1 VRAGGK
7 VPSQKELQWAQLR
20 VGLTVIFASITLAV
34 LIFLMSGTVG
44 LFTRKL
50 TLYTYV
56 PDAGGLRSGAPV
68 RLQNVDIGNVQDI
81 QIVADRPA
89 SPVKITFKVAGGGLS
104 FLKKDSVVLLSTA
117 GVLGETFVNID
128 STAARGAPVQ
138 NHDTLASK
146 DVPDFQDVVRSS
158 QSTLQNIDVLV
169 RRADRIVSAIENAQG
184 SVGQLI
190 YDKALYDNLNKSV
203 LQVQKILND
212 VNSGKGS
219 IGQLIRS
226 DDLYNRLNSSVDKLS
241 KMVDNL
247 NAGRGTMGKLLQDPT
262 LYNNANQTISKAN
275 QLIDNINAGKGA
287 LGKLAH
293 DPEFANKLQNIV
305 DRLSD
310 ITDRLNQGQGTA
322 GKLLH
327 DTSMYDNTNRLLLE
341 SRELVKAIRENPK
354 RYLTIHLKIF

>member
-1 VRAGGK
+1 M
-7 VPSQKELQWAQLR
+7 
-20 VGLTVIFASITLAV
+20 IFASITLAV
-34 LIFLMSGTVG
+34 LIFLMSGTIG
-44 LFTRKL
+44 LFTKKL

-56 PDAGGLRSGAPV
+56 PDAGGLRTGAPV
-68 RLQNVDIGNVQDI
+68 RLQNVDIGNVKDI
-81 QIVADRPA
+81 KIVPDRPKE
-89 SPVKITFKVAGGGLS
+89 PVKITLKVAGSGLA

-128 STAARGAPVQ
+128 STGARGGPVQ
-138 NHDTLASK
+138 DHDTLVSK

-203 LQVQKILND
+203 LQVQQILND

-219 IGQLIRS
+219 IGQLLRS
-226 DDLYNRLNSSVDKLS
+226 DDLYNRLNSSVDKLG

-262 LYNNANQTISKAN
+262 LYNNASKTVSKAN
-275 QLIDNINAGKGA
+275 ELIENINSGKGA

-293 DPEFANKLQNIV
+293 DQEFANKLQNIV

-310 ITDRLNQGQGTA
+310 ITDRLNRGEGSA
-322 GKLLH
+322 GAFLH
-327 DTSMYDNTNRLLLE
+327 DRAMYDNANRLLVD

-354 RYLTIHLKIF
+354 RYLTIRLRIF